1 MLEMQA
7 TPAETPLE
15 TVELGRTGL
24 HVSPLGLGTWAWG
37 DRMMWGYGQGY
48 GEGDVAQAFRTT
60 LAAGVNFFDTAEI
73 YGSGQSERYLGQ
85 FVRQT
90 QRRLVTVATKFLPLP
105 WRVSRNSLLAA
116 LRASLARLQMD
127 YVDLYQIHF
136 PLPPVSVEARMEAL
150 GDAVEQGLTRTVGVS

>member
-48 GEGDVAQAFRTT
+48 GADDVVQAFRAS
-60 LAAGVNFFDTAEI
+60 LAAGINFFDTAEI
-73 YGSGQSERYLGQ
+73 YGSGQSEKYLGQ

-90 QRRLVTVATKFLPLP
+90 QRRLVTIATKFLPLP
-105 WRVSRNSLLAA
+105 WRVRRASLLAA
-116 LRASLARLQMD
+116 LRASLERLQMD

-136 PLPPVSVEARMEAL
+136 PIPGVSIEARMDAL
-150 GDAVEQGLTRTVGVS
+150 ADAVEQGLARTV